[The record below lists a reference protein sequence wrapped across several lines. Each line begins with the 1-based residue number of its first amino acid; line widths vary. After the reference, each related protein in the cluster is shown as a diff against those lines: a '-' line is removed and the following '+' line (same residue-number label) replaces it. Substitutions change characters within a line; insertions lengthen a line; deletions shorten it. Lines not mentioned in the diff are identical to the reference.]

1 VVSRVTGDVE
11 SVTGAVTE
19 VLPRT
24 TQAVVTL
31 LVTAAGFAVLDPWL
45 GLAALVALPVQL
57 FAGRRFLRR
66 SRPLYVR
73 QQRMNADRGQA
84 LIESVTGAPTVR
96 AHAREAGRLG
106 LIATRSLASV
116 EIGRAVTKVRNVFNG
131 GINVAEFLGLAA
143 VLAVGFRQV
152 DAGLLTVGAATTG
165 ALFFQRF
172 FAPVSVLL
180 AGIDDLQRAEVG
192 LSRLVGVLR
201 VPVRSAV
208 PATDVPEGAV
218 TLEGVCFSYPGT
230 TRRVLDGVS
239 LEVAP
244 RSRVVLVG
252 ASGSGKSTVARLVAG
267 SLRPDGGSVRVGG
280 RTLLVAQEIHRFT
293 GTVAENLRLVAP
305 EASDEDLLAA
315 TDAVGAAW
323 VRTGGLD
330 SDAVLDEAAVQQL
343 ALARVL
349 LADPPV
355 VVLDEATAHAGT
367 DDRLDAAVD
376 AVTCGRTSLIV
387 AHRLSQAAGADLVVM
402 LDAGR
407 IVEAGPHEVL
417 VAGGGRYARLWAA
430 WRARAR

>member
-1 VVSRVTGDVE
+1 
-11 SVTGAVTE
+11 
-19 VLPRT
+19 
-24 TQAVVTL
+24 
-31 LVTAAGFAVLDPWL
+31 
-45 GLAALVALPVQL
+45 
-57 FAGRRFLRR
+57 
-66 SRPLYVR
+66 
-73 QQRMNADRGQA
+73 
-84 LIESVTGAPTVR
+84 VR